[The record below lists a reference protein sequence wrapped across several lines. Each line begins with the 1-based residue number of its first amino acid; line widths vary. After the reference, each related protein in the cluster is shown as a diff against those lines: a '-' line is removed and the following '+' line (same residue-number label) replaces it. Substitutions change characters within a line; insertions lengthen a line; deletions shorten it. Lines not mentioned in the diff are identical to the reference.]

1 MGVPVSAC
9 PGEVLDV
16 PIRENN
22 TVQAHKPENVRR
34 ILFKMVTITFA
45 ANNTI

>member
-22 TVQAHKPENVRR
+22 TVQYKHTSLRMYGGYYLKW
-34 ILFKMVTITFA
+34 
-45 ANNTI
+45 